1 MKHIHILGIC
11 GTFMGSLAIIAR
23 EMGYTVT
30 GSDDNV
36 YPPMSTYLEE
46 QGVNIIQGFGVDQL
60 DIKADVFVVGNTMKR
75 GTPIIEALLNR
86 GMRFVS
92 GPQFLEE
99 HVLRKKWVL
108 AVTGTHG
115 KTTTSSMLAWVLE
128 YAGLKPGFLIGGI
141 PLNFGISSRLGE
153 SDFFV
158 IEGDE
163 YDTAFFDK
171 RSKFVHYWPR
181 TVILNNMELDHVDI
195 FEDLA
200 AIQKQFHH
208 LIRIMPSEG
217 LVVSHYQDQ
226 NIEDTLKKGLWTPK
240 VTFGVGGDYSYHLLN
255 ADASAF
261 EVLHQGYLVGT
272 VNWNILGEFNI
283 ENALAVIAAAKHVG
297 VKEATACAA
306 LSEFIAPKRRLE
318 VRGIENGVTVYDDF
332 AHHPT
337 AIAKTIEAL
346 QNKVGKARVLA
357 VFEPR
362 SNSMKL
368 GQFQKDLAT
377 AMQSAAELFLFEPK
391 NLPWSVAAA
400 FKSSQKPYH
409 LSQDI
414 DELVLKIKASAQPGD
429 HILIMS
435 NGGFGGIHEK
445 LLDALMKMAGK
456 VM

>member
-11 GTFMGSLAIIAR
+11 GTFMGSLAVIAR
-23 EMGYTVT
+23 ELGIKVT
-30 GSDDNV
+30 GSDQNV
-36 YPPMSTYLEE
+36 YPPMSTYLESEGIEIMQGYGLE
-46 QGVNIIQGFGVDQL
+46 QL
-60 DIKADVFVVGNTMKR
+60 ELKPDVFVIGNTIKR
-75 GTPIIEALLNR
+75 GEPIVEALLNQKLPL
-86 GMRFVS
+86 MS

-99 HVLRKKWVL
+99 AVLKNKWVL

-128 YAGLKPGFLIGGI
+128 YAGYEPGFLIGGI
-141 PLNFGISSRLGE
+141 PQNFGVSARLGK

-181 TVILNNMELDHVDI
+181 TVILNNLELDHVDI
-195 FEDLA
+195 FENLA

-208 LIRIMPSEG
+208 LIRMLPSEG
-217 LVVSHYQDQ
+217 LVITHEGDQ
-226 NIEDTLKKGLWTPK
+226 NLEEVLAKGLWTPK
-240 VTFGVGGDYSYHLLN
+240 VSFGQSGDYAYQLLA

-261 EVLHQGYLVGT
+261 KVFYQQQAVGEVHWQ
-272 VNWNILGEFNI
+272 IMGEFNI

-297 VKEATACAA
+297 IPESVACEA
-306 LSEFIAPKRRLE
+306 LGQFISPKRRLE
-318 VRGIENGVTVYDDF
+318 VRGEVGGVTVYDDF

-346 QNKVGKARVLA
+346 RNKVGQARILA

-368 GQFQKDLAT
+368 GQFQQNLAE
-377 AMQSAAELFLFEPK
+377 AMQGADQIFLYEPPQ
-391 NLPWSVAAA
+391 LSWSVAAA
-400 FKSSQKPYH
+400 FKTSQVPTH
-409 LSQDI
+409 IVQDI
-414 DELVLKIKASAQPGD
+414 DVLVQAIAAEMRPGD
-429 HILIMS
+429 HVLIMS
-435 NGGFGGIHEK
+435 NGGFGGLHHK
-445 LLDALMKMAGK
+445 LLVYSFASS
-456 VM
+456 V

>member
-23 EMGYTVT
+23 EMGYAVT
-30 GSDDNV
+30 GSDENV
-36 YPPMSTYLEE
+36 YPPMSTYLEN
-46 QGVNIIQGFGVDQL
+46 QDVTIIQGFEVDQL
-60 DIKADVFVVGNTMKR
+60 DLKPDVIVVGNTLKR
-75 GTPIIEALLNR
+75 GMPIVEALLNQKLN
-86 GMRFVS
+86 FVS

-99 HVLRKKWVL
+99 YVLKNKWVL

-115 KTTTSSMLAWVLE
+115 KTTSSSMLAWVLD
-128 YAGLKPGFLIGGI
+128 YAGLAPGFLIGGI
-141 PLNFGISSRLGE
+141 PLNFGASSRLGG

-181 TVILNNMELDHVDI
+181 TLIINNMELDHVDI

-208 LIRIMPSEG
+208 LIRMMPSDG
-217 LVVSHYQDQ
+217 LVLSHNQDQ

-240 VTFGVGGDYSYHLLN
+240 VTFGATGDYSYRLLKQ
-255 ADASAF
+255 DASAF
-261 EVLHQGYLVGT
+261 EVLHQGQKTGEVH
-272 VNWNILGEFNI
+272 WNILGEFNI

-297 VKEATACAA
+297 VKEEVACAA
-306 LSEFIAPKRRLE
+306 LCQFISPKRRLE
-318 VRGIENGVTVYDDF
+318 VRGIEDNITVYDDF

-346 QNKVGKARVLA
+346 QKKVGSARILA

-368 GQFQKDLAT
+368 GQFQKDLAV
-377 AMQSAAELFLFEPK
+377 AMQGAAEIFLFEPK
-391 NLPWSVAAA
+391 NLSWSVASA
-400 FKSSQKPYH
+400 FEDSQKPYC

-414 DELVLKIKASAQPGD
+414 DALVLKIKEAAAPGD

-435 NGGFGGIHEK
+435 NGGFGGIHQK
-445 LLDALMKMAGK
+445 LLEVLKIQ
-456 VM
+456 

>member
-1 MKHIHILGIC
+1 MKHIHILGLC

-30 GSDDNV
+30 GSDENV

-46 QGVNIIQGFGVDQL
+46 QGVTIVQGFGVDQL
-60 DIKADVFVVGNTMKR
+60 DLKPDVIVVGNTMKR
-75 GTPIIEALLNR
+75 GMPIVEALLNQKLN
-86 GMRFVS
+86 FVS

-99 HVLRKKWVL
+99 YVLKSKWVL

-115 KTTTSSMLAWVLE
+115 KTTSSSMLAWVLD
-128 YAGLKPGFLIGGI
+128 YAGLQPGFLIGGI
-141 PLNFGISSRLGE
+141 PLNFGVSSRLGG

-181 TVILNNMELDHVDI
+181 TLIINNMELDHVDI

-208 LIRIMPSEG
+208 LIRMIPSDG
-217 LVVSHYQDQ
+217 LVVSHNQDQ

-240 VTFGVGGDYSYHLLN
+240 VTFGATGDYSYRLLQQ
-255 ADASAF
+255 DASAF
-261 EVLHQGYLVGT
+261 EVLHHTQKVGE
-272 VNWNILGEFNI
+272 VHWNILGEFNI

-297 VKEATACAA
+297 VKEEVSCAA
-306 LSEFIAPKRRLE
+306 LCEFISPKRRLE
-318 VRGIENGVTVYDDF
+318 VRGTANNITVYDDF

-346 QNKVGKARVLA
+346 QNKVGSAKILA

-377 AMQSAAELFLFEPK
+377 AMQSAALIFLFEPK
-391 NLPWSVAAA
+391 NLSWSVEAA
-400 FKSSQKPYH
+400 FKDSKTPYC

-414 DELVLKIKASAQPGD
+414 DDLVLKIKEAAMPGD

-435 NGGFGGIHEK
+435 NGGFGGIHQK
-445 LLDALMKMAGK
+445 LLEILSLQ
-456 VM
+456 